1 MDEKLAR
8 LYKKLVNSIID
19 MIPVEWDDV
28 NYLGEVKIGRGT
40 RSCSAVF
47 YFKDVKQNV
56 KIRSYETKEIYGVSE
71 NTYMELLMK
80 SHDILLEIFDCF
92 VEYGQKPWQQLS
104 LYFNAENEFK
114 VEFFYDVMNNEEGP
128 LEREAIWA
136 YHTFGYIA
144 EEGDYL
150 RKLLDEYLKKQAN
163 P

>member
-1 MDEKLAR
+1 MEEKLAR

-28 NYLGEVKIGRGT
+28 NYLGEVEIGRGT
-40 RSCSAVF
+40 RSYSSVF
-47 YFKDVKQNV
+47 YFKDVKRNV
-56 KIRSYETKEIYGVSE
+56 KIRSHKMDEIYGVSE
-71 NTYMELLMK
+71 NTYMELLTK
-80 SHDILLEIFDCF
+80 SDDILLEIFDCF

-128 LEREAIWA
+128 PEREAIWA

>member
-1 MDEKLAR
+1 MDEKLER

-28 NYLGEVKIGRGT
+28 NYLGEVEIGRGT
-40 RSCSAVF
+40 ISYSSVF
-47 YFKDVKQNV
+47 YFKDVKRNV
-56 KIRSYETKEIYGVSE
+56 KIRSHKMDEIYGVSE
-71 NTYMELLMK
+71 NTYRELLTK

-114 VEFFYDVMNNEEGP
+114 VEFFYDVMNDEEET

>member
-1 MDEKLAR
+1 MEEKLAR

-28 NYLGEVKIGRGT
+28 NYLGEVEIGRGT
-40 RSCSAVF
+40 RSSSAVF

-56 KIRSYETKEIYGVSE
+56 KIRSHEMDEIYGVSK

-114 VEFFYDVMNNEEGP
+114 VEFFYDVMNDEEGP
-128 LEREAIWA
+128 PEREAIWA

-150 RKLLDEYLKKQAN
+150 RKLLQRCTKGT
-163 P
+163 